1 MNLEQFLY
9 ALWIAGLV
17 TLVGTILL
25 VVESILIHVLL
36 NL

>member
-1 MNLEQFLY
+1 MNLDQFLY
-9 ALWIAGLV
+9 ALWIAGLAI
-17 TLVGTILL
+17 LVGTILL